1 MTIFTGP
8 EHPACVEVTEAL
20 LSESE
25 HLVMRDFVLLADIKS
40 GLKAGSLTCR
50 HQADGLPPL
59 LSSRLQIPGGECA
72 FGKSTSWTAELII

>member
-8 EHPACVEVTEAL
+8 EHPTGAEVTEAF

-25 HLVMRDFVLLADIKS
+25 CLVMRDFGLLAEIKS

-50 HQADGLPPL
+50 YQADGLPTL
-59 LSSRLQIPGGECA
+59 SSSRLQIPGGSLLLENRLA
-72 FGKSTSWTAELII
+72 GLQN